1 MRKYIIGIFVG
12 ALLVFGSQTLA
23 DSIVGKKIEG
33 VARVNLNGVDLST
46 PAIVVEGISY
56 APIRAISESLGL
68 EVGYV
73 DGVVT
78 LKSGEDPVEQI
89 KNEIKAEIQLEQ
101 EINNLKNELSEK
113 EEELLKLKDALKNV
127 EDHLEVEVNPDV
139 IASAK
144 RTKSRLEESIRQ
156 IETRINEIKQRL
168 SELEN

>member
-1 MRKYIIGIFVG
+1 MRKYVVGFVVG
-12 ALLVFGSQTLA
+12 ALLIFGSQTVA

-33 VARVNLNGVDLST
+33 VTKVNLNGVDLST

-68 EVGYV
+68 EVGYA
-73 DGVVT
+73 DGMVT

-101 EINNLKNELSEK
+101 EVSSLQNELSEK
-113 EEELLKLKDALKNV
+113 EEELLKLKDALKNI
-127 EDHLEVEVNPDV
+127 ESLLEVEVNPDV

-156 IETRINEIKQRL
+156 TETRINEIKQRL
-168 SELEN
+168 PELEN

>member
-1 MRKYIIGIFVG
+1 MRKYVVGFVVG
-12 ALLVFGSQTLA
+12 ALLIFGSQTIA

-33 VARVNLNGVDLST
+33 VTKVNLNGVDLST

-56 APIRAISESLGL
+56 APIRAISEALGL

-101 EINNLKNELSEK
+101 EVSNLQNELSEK
-113 EEELLKLKDALKNV
+113 EEELLKLKDALKNI
-127 EDHLEVEVNPDV
+127 ESLLEVEVNPDV

-156 IETRINEIKQRL
+156 TETRINEIKQRL
-168 SELEN
+168 PELEN